1 MTTTSTLA
9 SALAFARRGY
19 AVFPVTWPI
28 EHRGRLVCS
37 CGSDSRG
44 KPCTKPAKHPLARLA
59 PNGVLSATTDEDQIA
74 RWFSGAPQAN
84 LGVHCAGLIVIDV
97 DPRDGG
103 DESLRAL
110 EAEHGE
116 MPPTWRA
123 ITGSGGEHIFFVC
136 PDGVE
141 AKNIVAKLEKT
152 PPLGIGIDVRTR
164 GGYIVA
170 PPSRHISGNVYA
182 WSVDHHPAETPLA
195 VAPDWLVAR
204 LTTARTIASPKT
216 HPGTPIE
223 PTPSDAWAKLTREPI
238 TAYHD
243 VAAIKIA
250 GHFFRHNCDYQLVL
264 GMLHAWNSAWCK
276 PPLGYHELE
285 RIVGRIATREAVRIE
300 QELAR

>member
-1 MTTTSTLA
+1 
-9 SALAFARRGY
+9 
-19 AVFPVTWPI
+19 V
-28 EHRGRLVCS
+28 
-37 CGSDSRG
+37 
-44 KPCTKPAKHPLARLA
+44 RLA
-59 PNGVLSATTDEDQIA
+59 PNGVHSSTTAEDEIR

-84 LGVHCAGLIVIDV
+84 LGVHTAGLIVVDI

-103 DESLRAL
+103 NESLRTL

-116 MPPTWRA
+116 MPPTWRT
-123 ITGSGGEHIFFVC
+123 ITGSGGEHVLFAC
-136 PDGVE
+136 PDGLEV
-141 AKNIVAKLEKT
+141 KNVVAKLEKE
-152 PPLGIGIDVRTR
+152 PPLGVGIDIRTR
-164 GGYIVA
+164 GGYIVV

-195 VAPDWLVAR
+195 PAPDWLVAR
-204 LTTARTIASPKT
+204 LTTTRTIASPET
-216 HPGTPIE
+216 SNGTTAEPIA
-223 PTPSDAWAKLTREPI
+223 SDVWARLTREPI

-250 GHFFRHNCDYQLVL
+250 GHLFRHNCDYQLVL

-285 RIVGRIATREAVRIE
+285 RIVGRIAAREAARIE